1 MPAISRHHVWPVA
14 SVTSYYVADQ
24 AKSTARNDFTSEPTS
39 DEADQQ
45 NDKKT
50 FP

>member
-1 MPAISRHHVWPVA
+1 LDDIT
-14 SVTSYYVADQ
+14 VTNYYVADQ
-24 AKSTARNDFTSEPTS
+24 ATARNDFASEPTS